1 VHQKNQKVAKYVPR
15 EKLGLKEPLIHIH
28 PLMQISLPPNIVKTL
43 ITLKS
48 QKAVNERAD
57 NGRTQEM
64 VETRLGKDWL

>member
-1 VHQKNQKVAKYVPR
+1 MHQKNQKVAKYVPR
-15 EKLGLKEPLIHIH
+15 EKLGLKERLIPIH
-28 PLMQISLPPNIVKTL
+28 PLMQILLPQNIVKTL
-43 ITLKS
+43 ITPKS